1 VFQDP
6 YGATSPRFT
15 AFEVVAEPL
24 RYLGHSGA
32 TLQAQVE
39 ALAEAVGLEVPA
51 LGRLAHRFSGGQL
64 QRLCIARALATKP
77 SLLVLDE
84 AVSSLDLGSRCR
96 ILDLLAR
103 LRMERCM
110 AILFITH
117 DLRLVRGVADR
128 CYVMQD
134 GHPLEVTE
142 LFGHGPAP
150 SALATLQ
157 AAILPARPVRTV
169 R

>member
-1 VFQDP
+1 
-6 YGATSPRFT
+6 
-15 AFEVVAEPL
+15 
-24 RYLGHSGA
+24 
-32 TLQAQVE
+32 
-39 ALAEAVGLEVPA
+39 
-51 LGRLAHRFSGGQL
+51 
-64 QRLCIARALATKP
+64 
-77 SLLVLDE
+77 
-84 AVSSLDLGSRCR
+84 
-96 ILDLLAR
+96 
-103 LRMERCM
+103 M